1 MIHIISTKY
10 FFQSNEKKILSLKLL
25 LHFCSKFVKVELITS
40 SFMLIIINI
49 YLVGYSVAHW

>member
-1 MIHIISTKY
+1 M
-10 FFQSNEKKILSLKLL
+10 EKKILSLKLL
-25 LHFCSKFVKVELITS
+25 LHFCSKFVKVELITL